1 MLHKTDRR
9 TFVKSALAAPAAMAL
24 SMQASGQDPAA
35 PAPQQAAPIA
45 ALPQGKIG
53 NLQVS
58 RLLLGGNLLTHFT
71 HSRDLKYVYNL
82 AAHYNTDDKII
93 ETMAV
98 AEQNGINTLVI
109 HTVPHVLDTLRKYR
123 VEMGGKIQWIICP
136 TAPVGNDLSEYA
148 RQVEAL
154 VKDGCEAVYLWG
166 VHSDKLVAEGR
177 GEVIARLVA
186 LVKEHGIP
194 SGVGAHDSNV
204 IMYCEKNNVGADF
217 YIKTLHHHKYPTA
230 PKPHELTAAYA
241 EIPGYWCR
249 DPQELVEFM
258 ATVEKPWIAFKVMA
272 AGAIEPA
279 SAFQYAFKNGADHVL
294 AGMFDYEIAE
304 DAKVACDILSNLE
317 RMRPW
322 RS

>member
-98 AEQNGINTLVI
+98 AEHNGINTLVI

-177 GEVIARLVA
+177 GEVLARLVA

-204 IMYCEKNNVGADF
+204 IMYCEKNSVGADF

-230 PKPHELTAAYA
+230 PKPHELTAAYRD
-241 EIPGYWCR
+241 PGYWCR
-249 DPQELVEFM
+249 DPGLRYGDGREAVDRVQ
-258 ATVEKPWIAFKVMA
+258 VMA
-272 AGAIEPA
+272 AGHRTRERL
-279 SAFQYAFKNGADHVL
+279 QYAFRMARIMSLRGCLITKSQRTPRSRATS
-294 AGMFDYEIAE
+294 
-304 DAKVACDILSNLE
+304 SN
-317 RMRPW
+317 
-322 RS
+322 

>member
-204 IMYCEKNNVGADF
+204 IMYCEKNSVGADF
-217 YIKTLHHHKYPTA
+217 YIKTLHHHKYPT
-230 PKPHELTAAYA
+230 
-241 EIPGYWCR
+241 
-249 DPQELVEFM
+249 
-258 ATVEKPWIAFKVMA
+258 
-272 AGAIEPA
+272 
-279 SAFQYAFKNGADHVL
+279 
-294 AGMFDYEIAE
+294 
-304 DAKVACDILSNLE
+304 
-317 RMRPW
+317 
-322 RS
+322 